1 MLYMLFYLC
10 FVQNRRYR
18 EVPSISRHFD
28 FCMHILHIFVILLVY
43 PCLYSD
49 ISHFYH
55 SIRDQSFHMFL
66 NSIVIAIDILT
77 ISIYFHTYRKVSS
90 LRLVRILLPLR
101 RITRRSAPT
110 LLRTVSRV
118 RRVMS
123 TKFHNLSYPIVPP
136 SSYMSEKRVKSSCMP
151 MVKHHS
157 HRVLCSNIPLY
168 ISTKAFS

>member
-1 MLYMLFYLC
+1 MLFYLV

-18 EVPSISRHFD
+18 EVPSISGYFGL
-28 FCMHILHIFVILLVY
+28 LHAYSTYICYITRISLFISQYITFLS
-43 PCLYSD
+43 LYTWSKFP
-49 ISHFYH
+49 HV
-55 SIRDQSFHMFL
+55 L
-66 NSIVIAIDILT
+66 NSIVIEIVILT
-77 ISIYFHTYRKVSS
+77 YSSIFSHIQRVSS

-101 RITRRSAPT
+101 RITRRSAPI

-123 TKFHNLSYPIVPP
+123 TNLSYPIVPP

-168 ISTKAFS
+168 ISTKAFSEQ